1 MTARHE
7 TAGTAAGV
15 TVTPPPADD
24 GEVAAIVAAVR
35 LVLARA
41 EPPRA
46 TPARSGWRFAGRW
59 WR

>member
-1 MTARHE
+1 MSATGAP
-7 TAGTAAGV
+7 GTVGDV
-15 TVTPPPADD
+15 TVTPQPADD

-35 LVLARA
+35 FLLQEQEA
-41 EPPRA
+41 PRA